1 MNTKS
6 EERGLTLTNAPG
18 IERQLLSVLDEAWL
32 RGFTVQSNFSRAHA
46 EVVAMAA
53 SLQLITT
60 RINRDL
66 FGCEWQITSK
76 GLRWLNENKETK

>member
-6 EERGLTLTNAPG
+6 ERRGLTLTNAPG
-18 IERQLLSVLDEAWL
+18 LELKLLSVLEEAWL
-32 RGFTVQSNFSRAHA
+32 RGFTVQSNFARANA
-46 EVVAMAA
+46 EVVAMAS

-66 FGCEWQITSK
+66 FGCEWQVTSK
-76 GLRWLNENKETK
+76 GLRWLNENKELK